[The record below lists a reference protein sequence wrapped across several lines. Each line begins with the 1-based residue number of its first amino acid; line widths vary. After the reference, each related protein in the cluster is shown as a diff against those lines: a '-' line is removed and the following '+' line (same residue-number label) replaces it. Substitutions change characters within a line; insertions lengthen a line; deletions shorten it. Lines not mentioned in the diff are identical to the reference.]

1 MHHGWRTVDRIEAI
15 GEQGMVATKSRQAS
29 EAGARMLEL
38 GGNAMDAAIAAAFV
52 SGVVE
57 PMMSGI
63 GGGGVMIVHDPAD
76 GKNYCVEFGMRSPAL
91 GTPDCYE
98 LLDRR
103 STEVFKWRAVKDEA
117 NTVGYRSAAVPGAVA
132 GFCLALERWG
142 KLPLATVI
150 QPAIELA
157 ANGIE
162 VHWYHTLLAHKERH
176 RLRRFPASAA
186 TFLDNDEA
194 PNPPD
199 IEGRGGRL
207 MQPELARTLEQIAAG
222 GPDAFYRGAIAAAID
237 ADMRANN
244 GLLRAEDLAAY
255 RAVIRP
261 ALTIPYRD
269 TTVATVPGPFG
280 GVTMAQMLQLL
291 DGFDLASL
299 GHNSVATLH
308 LIAEASRLAF
318 ADRFTYLADPE
329 VVPTPFTGI
338 LTPEYTAERRAII
351 DVQRATPLGTAGIGA
366 LAGDPWRYE
375 PGGHPATDTA
385 ASGPGPAH
393 SNTTHL
399 CAADKSGMAISLTT
413 TLMSSFGSAVTIPG
427 TGILLNNG
435 MSWFD
440 PEPGR
445 AASLAPSRRPL
456 TNQTPAIVVDAAGP
470 RFVVG
475 ASGGRRILD
484 AVAQLIIKAV
494 DFGLG
499 AQAAISSPRMDCSEP
514 RLLVDDRV
522 GTEVLAGL
530 AALGHDLTP
539 HQTDF
544 FLNGFASPD
553 AILYDRAAGV
563 LRGGAD
569 QFYPAFAVGV

>member
-1 MHHGWRTVDRIEAI
+1 MHHGWRTVDRIEAV
-15 GEQGMVATKSRQAS
+15 GERGMVATKSRHAS
-29 EAGARMLEL
+29 EAGARMLEQ
-38 GGNAMDAAIAAAFV
+38 GGNAMDAAVAAAFV

-76 GKNYCVEFGMRSPAL
+76 GKDYCVEFGMRSPAL
-91 GTPDCYE
+91 ATPDCYE
-98 LLDRR
+98 LLDHR
-103 STEVFKWRAVKDEA
+103 STEVFKWRAVRDEA

-132 GFCLALERWG
+132 GYCLALERWG
-142 KLPLATVI
+142 TLPLATVI

-157 ANGIE
+157 ADGIDS
-162 VHWYHTLLAHKERH
+162 HWYHSLLAHKERH
-176 RLRRFPASAA
+176 RLRRFPASAT
-186 TFLDNDEA
+186 TFLPDGDA
-194 PNPPD
+194 PNPLD
-199 IEGRGGRL
+199 IEGRAGRL
-207 MQPELARTLEQIAAG
+207 VQPDLARTLERIAAE
-222 GPDAFYRGAIAAAID
+222 GPDAFYRGATAAAID
-237 ADMRANN
+237 ADMRAND
-244 GLLRAEDLAAY
+244 GLLRAADLAAY

-261 ALTIPYRD
+261 ALTFAYRD
-269 TTVATVPGPFG
+269 ATVATVPGPFG
-280 GVTMAQMLQLL
+280 GVTMAQMLQIL
-291 DGFDLASL
+291 DGFDLAAS
-299 GHNSVATLH
+299 GHNTAATLH

-318 ADRFTYLADPE
+318 ADRFAYLADPE
-329 VVPTPFTGI
+329 VVPTPFAGI
-338 LTPEYTAERRAII
+338 LSAAYTAERRDAI
-351 DVQRATPLGTAGIGA
+351 DRGRAMPT
-366 LAGDPWRYE
+366 LAPGDPWRHE
-375 PGGHPATDTA
+375 PGGRPASLPPS
-385 ASGPGPAH
+385 SGPGPAR

-399 CAADKSGMAISLTT
+399 CAADRDGLAISLTT

-427 TGILLNNG
+427 TGVLLNNG

-456 TNQTPAIVVDAAGP
+456 TNQTPAIVSDAAGP

-499 AQAAISSPRMDCSEP
+499 AQAAISSPRMDCSEQ
-514 RLLVDDRV
+514 RLIVDDRV
-522 GTEVLAGL
+522 GPAALAGL
-530 AALGHDLTP
+530 ADLGHDLTA
-539 HQTDF
+539 HQLDF

-553 AILYDRAAGV
+553 AILYDRAANV

-569 QFYPAFAVGV
+569 PFYPALAVGV

>member
-1 MHHGWRTVDRIEAI
+1 MHHGWRTVDRIEAV
-15 GEQGMVATKSRQAS
+15 GERGIVATKSRHAS
-29 EAGARMLEL
+29 EAGARMLAQ

-57 PMMSGI
+57 PMMSGV

-76 GKNYCVEFGMRSPAL
+76 GQSYCVEFGMRSPAL
-91 GTPDCYE
+91 ATPDCYE
-98 LLDRR
+98 LLDRQ
-103 STEVFKWRAVKDEA
+103 STEVFKWRAVKDEE

-142 KLPLATVI
+142 SLPLATVI

-157 ANGIE
+157 ANGIDS
-162 VHWYHTLLAHKERH
+162 HWYHTLLAHKQRH
-176 RLRRFPASAA
+176 HLRRFPASAA
-186 TFLDNDEA
+186 IFLEDGDA
-194 PNPPD
+194 PNPLD
-199 IEGRGGRL
+199 IEGKAGRL
-207 MQPELARTLEQIAAG
+207 VQADLARTLEQIAAE
-222 GPDAFYRGAIAAAID
+222 GPDAFYRGAIAGTID

-255 RAVIRP
+255 QAVIRP

-280 GVTMAQMLQLL
+280 GVTMAQMLRIL

-299 GHNSVATLH
+299 GLNSAASLH

-338 LTPEYTAERRAII
+338 LAPEYIAERRAAI
-351 DVQRATPLGTAGIGA
+351 DPQRALRPLV
-366 LAGDPWRYE
+366 AGDPWRYE
-375 PGGHPATDTA
+375 PGGRPADTPP
-385 ASGPGPAH
+385 ASGAGPAH

-399 CAADKSGMAISLTT
+399 CAADSSGLAISLTT

-456 TNQTPAIVVDAAGP
+456 TNQTPAIVVDNAGP

-484 AVAQLIIKAV
+484 AVAQLIIKSV
-494 DFGLG
+494 DYGLG
-499 AQAAISSPRMDCSEP
+499 AQAAISSPRMDCSEQ

-522 GTEVLAGL
+522 GPAVLAAL
-530 AALGHDLTP
+530 AALGHDLTA

-553 AILYDRAAGV
+553 AIAYDRANNM

-569 QFYPAFAVGV
+569 QFYPALAVGV

>member
-1 MHHGWRTVDRIEAI
+1 MHHGWRTIDRIEAV
-15 GEQGMVATKSRQAS
+15 GAQGIVAAKSRQAS
-29 EAGARMLEL
+29 EAGAQMLAQ

-76 GKNYCVEFGMRSPAL
+76 GKDYCVEFGMRSPAL
-91 GTPDCYE
+91 ATPDCYE
-98 LLDRR
+98 LLDRK
-103 STEVFKWRAVKDEA
+103 STEVFKWRAVRDEE
-117 NTVGYRSAAVPGAVA
+117 NTVGYRSAAIPGAVA

-142 KLPLATVI
+142 TLPLATVM
-150 QPAIELA
+150 QPAIALA
-157 ANGIE
+157 REGMDS
-162 VHWYHTLLAHKERH
+162 HWYHTLLAHKQRH
-176 RLRRFPASAA
+176 HLRRFPASAA
-186 TFLDNDEA
+186 IFLEDGDA
-194 PNPPD
+194 PNPVD
-199 IEGRGGRL
+199 IEGRAGRL
-207 MQPELARTLEQIAAG
+207 VQRDLAETLEQIAAE
-222 GPDAFYRGAIAAAID
+222 GPDAFYRRAIAGMID
-237 ADMRANN
+237 ADMVANN
-244 GLLRAEDLAAY
+244 GLIRASDLAAY

-280 GVTMAQMLQLL
+280 GVTMAQMLRIL

-299 GHNSVATLH
+299 GHNSAASLH

-329 VVPTPFTGI
+329 VVATPFTGI
-338 LTPEYTAERRAII
+338 LSPEYIAERRAAI
-351 DVQRATPLGTAGIGA
+351 DPQRALRPLT
-366 LAGDPWRYE
+366 AGDPWRYE
-375 PGGHPATDTA
+375 PGGRPTDAPA

-399 CAADKSGMAISLTT
+399 CAADRDGLAISLTT

-456 TNQTPAIVVDAAGP
+456 TNQTPAIVVDGEGP

-494 DFGLG
+494 DYGLG
-499 AQAAISSPRMDCSEP
+499 AQAAITSPRMDCSEQQ
-514 RLLVDDRV
+514 LLIDDRV
-522 GTEVLAGL
+522 GPTVL
-530 AALGHDLTP
+530 AALADLGHDFTP

-553 AILYDRAAGV
+553 AILYDRAYNV

-569 QFYPAFAVGV
+569 PFYPALAVGV

>member
-1 MHHGWRTVDRIEAI
+1 MHHGFRTVDRIEAV
-15 GEQGMVATKSRQAS
+15 GEHGIVATKSRHAS
-29 EAGARMLEL
+29 EAGARMLAQ

-76 GKNYCVEFGMRSPAL
+76 GQSYCVEFGMRSPAL
-91 GTPDCYE
+91 ATPDCYE
-98 LLDRR
+98 LLDRQ
-103 STEVFKWRAVKDEA
+103 STEVFKWRAVKNEE

-157 ANGIE
+157 ANGIDS
-162 VHWYHTLLAHKERH
+162 HWYHTLLAHKQRH
-176 RLRRFPASAA
+176 HLRRFPASAA
-186 TFLDNDEA
+186 IFLEDGDA
-194 PNPPD
+194 PNPVD
-199 IEGRGGRL
+199 IEGKAGRL
-207 MQPELARTLEQIAAG
+207 VQTDLARALEQIAAE
-222 GPDAFYRGAIAAAID
+222 GPDAFYRGAIAGAID

-244 GLLRAEDLAAY
+244 GLIRAADLAAY

-280 GVTMAQMLQLL
+280 GVTMAQMLRML

-299 GHNSVATLH
+299 GHNSAASLH

-318 ADRFTYLADPE
+318 ADRFAYLADPE

-338 LTPEYTAERRAII
+338 LAPDYIAERRATI
-351 DVQRATPLGTAGIGA
+351 DPQRALRPLT
-366 LAGDPWRYE
+366 AGDPWRYE
-375 PGGHPATDTA
+375 PGGRPSETPAS
-385 ASGPGPAH
+385 SGPGPAR

-399 CAADKSGMAISLTT
+399 CAADSSGLAISLTT

-456 TNQTPAIVVDAAGP
+456 TNQTPAIVVDSAGP

-475 ASGGRRILD
+475 ASGDRRILD

-494 DFGLG
+494 DYGLG
-499 AQAAISSPRMDCSEP
+499 AQAAISSPRMDCSEQ

-522 GTEVLAGL
+522 GPAVLAAL
-530 AALGHDLTP
+530 ADLGHDLTA

-553 AILYDRAAGV
+553 AITYDRANNV

-569 QFYPAFAVGV
+569 QFYPALAVGV

>member
-1 MHHGWRTVDRIEAI
+1 MQHGWRTVDRTEAV
-15 GEQGMVATKSRQAS
+15 GERGIVATKSRQAS
-29 EAGARMLEL
+29 EAGAKMLEQ

-76 GKNYCVEFGMRSPAL
+76 GQTYCVEFGMRSPAL
-91 GTPDCYE
+91 ATPDCYE
-98 LLDRR
+98 LLDRK

-132 GFCLALERWG
+132 GYCLALERWG
-142 KLPLATVI
+142 KLPLATVL

-157 ANGIE
+157 ANGIDS
-162 VHWYHTLLAHKERH
+162 HWYHTLLAHKERH

-186 TFLDNDEA
+186 TFLVDGEA
-194 PNPPD
+194 PNPLD
-199 IEGRGGRL
+199 IEGRAGRL
-207 MQPELARTLEQIAAG
+207 VQPDLARTLEQIAAE

-237 ADMRANN
+237 ADMRAND
-244 GLLRAEDLAAY
+244 GLIRAEDLAAY

-261 ALTIPYRD
+261 ALTVPYR
-269 TTVATVPGPFG
+269 TSTVATVPGPFG
-280 GVTMAQMLQLL
+280 GVTMAQMLQIL

-299 GHNSVATLH
+299 GHNSAAALH

-338 LTPEYTAERRAII
+338 LSPEYTAERRAAI
-351 DVQRATPLGTAGIGA
+351 DPKRANLT
-366 LAGDPWRYE
+366 LAPGDPWRYE
-375 PGGHPATDTA
+375 PDGRPAA
-385 ASGPGPAH
+385 LAPASGPGPAS

-399 CAADKSGMAISLTT
+399 CAADSSGLAISCTT

-427 TGILLNNG
+427 IGVLLNNG

-456 TNQTPAIVVDAAGP
+456 TNQTPAIVLDAAGP

-484 AVAQLIIKAV
+484 AVAQLIIKVV

-499 AQAAISSPRMDCSEP
+499 PQAAISSPRMDCSEQ
-514 RLLVDDRV
+514 RLVVDDRV
-522 GTEVLAGL
+522 GAATLASL
-530 AALGHDLTP
+530 AALGHDLTA

-544 FLNGFASPD
+544 LLNAFASPD
-553 AILYDRAAGV
+553 AILYDRDARL

-569 QFYPAFAVGV
+569 PFYPALVVGV

>member
-1 MHHGWRTVDRIEAI
+1 MHQGWRTVDRIEAV
-15 GEQGMVATKSRQAS
+15 GERGIVATKSRYAS
-29 EAGARMLEL
+29 EAGARMLAQ

-57 PMMSGI
+57 PMMSGV

-76 GKNYCVEFGMRSPAL
+76 GQSYCVEFGMRSPAL
-91 GTPDCYE
+91 ATPGCYE

-103 STEVFKWRAVKDEA
+103 STEVFKWRAVKDEE
-117 NTVGYRSAAVPGAVA
+117 NTIGYRSAAVPGAVA
-132 GFCLALERWG
+132 GYCLALERWG
-142 KLPLATVI
+142 KLPLKTVI
-150 QPAIELA
+150 APAIELA

-162 VHWYHTLLAHKERH
+162 SHWYHTLLAHKQRH
-176 RLRRFPASAA
+176 HLRRFPASAA
-186 TFLDNDEA
+186 IFLEGGEA
-194 PNPPD
+194 PDPLD
-199 IEGRGGRL
+199 IEGKAGRL
-207 MQPELARTLEQIAAG
+207 VQQDLARTLEQIAAEG
-222 GPDAFYRGAIAAAID
+222 ADAFYRGAIAAAID

-255 RAVIRP
+255 RAVVRP

-280 GVTMAQMLQLL
+280 GVTMAQMLRIL

-299 GHNSVATLH
+299 GHNTAASLH

-318 ADRFTYLADPE
+318 ADRFEYLADPE
-329 VVPTPFTGI
+329 VVPTPFAGI
-338 LTPEYTAERRAII
+338 LSPAYIVERRAAI
-351 DVQRATPLGTAGIGA
+351 DPRRALRPVA
-366 LAGDPWRYE
+366 AGDPWRHE
-375 PGGHPATDTA
+375 PGGPSGDRVAT
-385 ASGPGPAH
+385 SGPGPAH

-399 CAADKSGMAISLTT
+399 CAADNSGLAISLTT

-427 TGILLNNG
+427 TGVLLNNG

-456 TNQTPAIVVDAAGP
+456 TNQTPAIVVDGAGP
-470 RFVVG
+470 RFIVG

-494 DFGLG
+494 DYGLG
-499 AQAAISSPRMDCSEP
+499 AQAAISSPRMDCSEQ
-514 RLLVDDRV
+514 RLVVDDRV
-522 GTEVLAGL
+522 GQAVLAALGG
-530 AALGHDLTP
+530 LGHDLTP

-544 FLNGFASPD
+544 FYNAFASPD
-553 AILYDRAAGV
+553 AILYDRARGV

-569 QFYPAFAVGV
+569 PFYPALAVGI